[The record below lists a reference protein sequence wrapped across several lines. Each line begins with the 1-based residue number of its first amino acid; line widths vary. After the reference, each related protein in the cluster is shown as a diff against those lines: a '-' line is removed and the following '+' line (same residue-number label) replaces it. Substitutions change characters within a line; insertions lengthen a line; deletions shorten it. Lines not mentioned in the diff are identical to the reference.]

1 MKFRS
6 MELPYDEGHV
16 VELNRY
22 VAGNQSLLHWF
33 RLKSQ
38 VYEIPINGTAV

>member
-1 MKFRS
+1 MNACHAI
-6 MELPYDEGHV
+6 ELTQH
-16 VELNRY
+16 
-22 VAGNQSLLHWF
+22 VAGDQSLLHWF

>member
-1 MKFRS
+1 MNFRS
-6 MELPYDEGHV
+6 MELPYDEGPV
-16 VELNRY
+16 IEPNRH
-22 VAGNQSLLHWF
+22 VAGYQSLLHWF